1 MTPTQ
6 KSLVQQTFAQLVPI
20 ADRAAALFYGRLFE
34 MDPSLRPLFKT
45 PLELQGK
52 KLMQMIG
59 LCVAKLDALDEI
71 VPAVKQLGR
80 RHVAYGVVDSHYDT
94 VGGALLWTLEM
105 GLGEAFT
112 PDVRAAWAAVYD
124 VLANTMKAGAQT
136 AN

>member
-20 ADRAAALFYGRLFE
+20 ADQAAALFYGRLFE

-45 PLELQGK
+45 PLDIQGK

-59 LCVAKLDALDEI
+59 VCVAKLDALDEV

-94 VGGALLWTLEM
+94 VGGALLWTLEQ
-105 GLGEAFT
+105 GLGPAFT
-112 PDVRAAWAAVYD
+112 PEVKEAWTAVYV
-124 VLANTMKAGAQT
+124 VLSSTMKSAA
-136 AN
+136 AAA

>member
-20 ADRAAALFYGRLFE
+20 ADHAAALFYGRLFE

-45 PLELQGK
+45 PLDIQGK

-59 LCVAKLDALDEI
+59 VCVAKLDALDEV

-94 VGGALLWTLEM
+94 VGGALLWTLEQ
-105 GLGEAFT
+105 GLGPAFT
-112 PDVRAAWAAVYD
+112 PEVKEAWTAVYV
-124 VLANTMKAGAQT
+124 VLSSTMKSAA
-136 AN
+136 AAA